1 MGVNVALLSVE
12 QEEAFSEFQ
21 AANILT
27 WHLQSKLEYH
37 FETRTIAIVTDGYA
51 Y

>member
-1 MGVNVALLSVE
+1 MGVNVASLSEE

-21 AANILT
+21 AANLLS
-27 WHLQSKLEYH
+27 WHLQSKLEHH
-37 FETRTIAIVTDGYA
+37 FESRHVAIITDGYE